1 MFLSIVIAQ
10 WGADLG
16 NSEHVV
22 ETSSSCDVMLY
33 WVVELSEF
41 LLVIIAVDD
50 DLFLPKSVGIITE
63 HTMINRTQWT

>member
-1 MFLSIVIAQ
+1 MFPNIVITQ
-10 WGADLG
+10 SGTDLG

-41 LLVIIAVDD
+41 LLVTIAVDG

-63 HTMINRTQWT
+63 HTMTNRTL